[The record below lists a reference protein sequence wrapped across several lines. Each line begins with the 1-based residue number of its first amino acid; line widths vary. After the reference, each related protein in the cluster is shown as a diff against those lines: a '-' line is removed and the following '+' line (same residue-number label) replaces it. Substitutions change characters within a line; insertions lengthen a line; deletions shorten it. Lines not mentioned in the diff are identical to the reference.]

1 MRICFFNHFHNG
13 DLLATKEF
21 IREFME
27 NISAEY
33 FYAHYKHSKNF
44 ADLLPLTQIRIPQGL
59 PNNVKVVWND
69 DFIFINTWI
78 AAYWNNEN
86 CPYNIKLDVDDILS
100 EGITWKTYSKIFQYI
115 IKVMEAHLGIKYQ
128 LKTSIESYA
137 HKIDYSL
144 FNCSNIDKFLSSVN
158 KEDLVLVSN
167 GYVESDQSLINN
179 DMSSWMNCIAQEYPN
194 KKIICTRKFNTS
206 LENIF
211 FTEDIIQD
219 KSGHDMNEISYL
231 STSINK
237 IIGRN
242 SGPFLFTN
250 TYDNLQTKN
259 KKFLSLGNVETNCF
273 PAFLKFDCDFRFVKD
288 ESETVVLDSIRK
300 LLSEV

>member
-1 MRICFFNHFHNG
+1 MKICFFNHFHNG

-21 IREFME
+21 VREFMQ

-33 FYAHYKHSKNF
+33 FYAHNKHPKNL
-44 ADLLPLTQIRIPQGL
+44 ADLPNLTQTNIPHFL
-59 PNNVKVVWND
+59 PNTVKVAWND
-69 DFIFINTWI
+69 DVIFINTWI
-78 AAYWNNEN
+78 GAYWNDEN
-86 CPYNIKLDVDDILS
+86 SPYNIKLNVDDILS

-115 IKVMEAHLGIKYQ
+115 IEVVKAHLGVKYE
-128 LKTSIESYA
+128 LRSPLESYA

-144 FNCSNIDKFLSSVN
+144 FDCTNIDNFISTVN

-167 GYVESDQSLINN
+167 GYVESNQSILNN
-179 DMSSWMNCIAQEYPN
+179 DMSSWMVRIAEEFPN
-194 KKIICTRKFNTS
+194 KKLICTRKFNIS
-206 LENIF
+206 SRNILF
-211 FTEDIIQD
+211 AEDIIQD

-231 STSINK
+231 STFVHK

-259 KKFLSLGNVETNCF
+259 KIFLSLGNVETNCF

-288 ESETVVLDSIRK
+288 ESEAIVLDSIRK
-300 LLSEV
+300 LLSEA

>member
-1 MRICFFNHFHNG
+1 MRICFFNYFHNG

-21 IREFME
+21 IREFMD
-27 NISAEY
+27 NVPAEY
-33 FYAHYKHSKNF
+33 FYAHNKHPKNLI
-44 ADLLPLTQIRIPQGL
+44 DLPLTQVRIPEGL
-59 PNNVKVVWND
+59 PNNKFFVGGD
-69 DFIFINTWI
+69 DTIFINTWI

-86 CPYNIKLDVDDILS
+86 CLYDIKLDVDDILS
-100 EGITWKTYSKIFQYI
+100 DGITWKAYHKIFQYI
-115 IKVMEAHLGIKYQ
+115 IKVVEAHLGVKYE
-128 LKTSIESYA
+128 LRTSIESYA
-137 HKIDYSL
+137 HKIDYSML
-144 FNCSNIDKFLSSVN
+144 DCTNIDKFLSSVN

-167 GYVESDQSLINN
+167 GYVESNQSLINN
-179 DMSSWMNCIAQEYPN
+179 DMSSWINTIAQEFTN

-206 LENIF
+206 FRNIL
-211 FTEDIIQD
+211 FTDDIIGD

-231 STSINK
+231 STFIDK
-237 IIGRN
+237 ILGRN

-259 KKFLSLGNVETNCF
+259 KVFLSLGNVETNCF

-288 ESETVVLDSIRK
+288 ESETIVLDSIRE